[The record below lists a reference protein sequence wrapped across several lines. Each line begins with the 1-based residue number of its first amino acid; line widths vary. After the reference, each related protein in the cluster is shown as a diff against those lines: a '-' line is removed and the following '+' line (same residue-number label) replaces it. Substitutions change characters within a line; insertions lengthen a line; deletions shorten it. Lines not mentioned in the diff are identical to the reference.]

1 MYIEKLTIK
10 VYSDSQVKGKEK
22 QIDFIGEFSS
32 KDIGADGDKLEQF
45 IDGIMYLYEF
55 EPVKLVVSFE
65 TKNQ

>member
-1 MYIEKLTIK
+1 
-10 VYSDSQVKGKEK
+10 
-22 QIDFIGEFSS
+22 IDFIGEFSS